1 MDGRAHAIEHDTPP
15 ETAVEPAQTGPVPS
29 PTLASAEHAYIYAH
43 GQVEAQFPNLSV
55 EKELAQ
61 VAGLSDY
68 GGMTDR
74 QVLKEVISARENRYL
89 ARSLCWIF
97 AIEGLETYI
106 LYPRD
111 PADWELLIDAFRA
124 EPRRDDLDVVIGV
137 RGGLAPPSMCN
148 GLTLP
153 VVGFD
158 QLYSFDRDA
167 LIEAIPQP
175 ESMPDEQ
182 LGDFRVTAGR
192 FFDQLL
198 QLADNV
204 GATDEHRAINYVM
217 VRYPR
222 IYSVTTEMH
231 DRNFAFSGV
240 EVLPSNLA
248 GVRSVQ
254 DVVLSYTHRQTDV
267 VEKHFVRVDVT
278 GEFPFLVTK
287 MQPFYQ
293 H

>member
-1 MDGRAHAIEHDTPP
+1 MDGTESAQELEAAPP
-15 ETAVEPAQTGPVPS
+15 PVP
-29 PTLASAEHAYIYAH
+29 LAAAESAYVYAH
-43 GQVEAQFPNLSV
+43 GQVDAQFPSLSV

-61 VAGLSDY
+61 VAGQSDY
-68 GGMTDR
+68 SGLTDR
-74 QVLKEVISARENRYL
+74 QVMKQVISAREHRYL

-97 AIEGLETYI
+97 TIEGLETYI
-106 LYPRD
+106 LHPRD
-111 PADWELLIDAFRA
+111 PADWDLLIEAFRA
-124 EPRRDDLDVVIGV
+124 EPRRDDLDVVVGI

-167 LIEAIPQP
+167 LIEAIPK
-175 ESMPDEQ
+175 PDSVSDRQ
-182 LGDFRVTAGR
+182 LGRFREAAGG

-204 GATDEHRAINYVM
+204 GATDEHRALNYLM

-222 IYSVTTEMH
+222 IYGVTTEMH
-231 DRNFAFSGV
+231 DRNFAFTGV
-240 EVLPSNLA
+240 EVAPSDLSD
-248 GVRSVQ
+248 VRSVQ
-254 DVVLSYTHRQTDV
+254 EVVLSYTHRETDV

-287 MQPFYQ
+287 MGPFY
-293 H
+293 HR